1 MAAPSVSSV
10 STETRLCVLVVRVVT
25 AAWAGVAVH
34 LAASWPSLAQVQ
46 LQEAAW
52 AQVLPTLATSAQL
65 AAALSLLVF
74 IIGEITGNVS
84 SVDRDQQ
91 TYTRVFLKQQ
101 TRNVT
106 KAQPE
111 FFCSHHLLLK
121 LVSRMYNR

>member
-52 AQVLPTLATSAQL
+52 AQVLPTLATCAQL

-91 TYTRVFLKQQ
+91 TSTRVFLKRQ
-101 TRNVT
+101 TCN
-106 KAQPE
+106 KSPA
-111 FFCSHHLLLK
+111 
-121 LVSRMYNR
+121 

>member
-74 IIGEITGNVS
+74 IVGEVTGNVS

-91 TYTRVFLKQQ
+91 TSTRVFLQQQ
-101 TRNVT
+101 TCN
-106 KAQPE
+106 KIPA
-111 FFCSHHLLLK
+111 
-121 LVSRMYNR
+121 

>member
-52 AQVLPTLATSAQL
+52 AQVLPTLATCAQL

-91 TYTRVFLKQQ
+91 TSSTRGFLKQQ
-101 TRNVT
+101 TRNKSPAWVLLFT
-106 KAQPE
+106 SFTPKACQ
-111 FFCSHHLLLK
+111 
-121 LVSRMYNR
+121 

>member
-10 STETRLCVLVVRVVT
+10 STETRLCVLLVRVVT

-46 LQEAAW
+46 LQE
-52 AQVLPTLATSAQL
+52 QVLTTLATCAQL

-74 IIGEITGNVS
+74 IIGEVTGNVS

-91 TYTRVFLKQQ
+91 TYTYNPYSSCHMILS
-101 TRNVT
+101 N
-106 KAQPE
+106 
-111 FFCSHHLLLK
+111 L
-121 LVSRMYNR
+121 SRMYKSAG